1 MNKTSTRRG
10 TPYPGGE
17 RVVALPAPAPSV
29 APLRPPALPKATNWN
44 APSFETMD
52 RVSRAVIARFTQG
65 ISPHAF
71 FDACFDWASHLAFA
85 PGRLLELGL
94 EAIEAGARLTR
105 FVTRGTSNEV
115 EFALPAAARRSPF
128 HRPCLAKA
136 ALFLVGAGLSRAG
149 GVVEEHNARSAWH
162 DAKERRAG

>member
-1 MNKTSTRRG
+1 
-10 TPYPGGE
+10 
-17 RVVALPAPAPSV
+17 
-29 APLRPPALPKATNWN
+29 
-44 APSFETMD
+44 MD
-52 RVSRAVIARFTQG
+52 RLSRAVIARFTQG

-71 FDACFDWASHLAFA
+71 FDAWFDWASHLAFA

-94 EAIEAGARLTR
+94 EAIGAGAQLTR

-115 EFALPAAARRSPF
+115 DSPF
-128 HRPCLAKA
+128 PPQPGDHRFTDPALAKA

-149 GVVEEHNARSAWH
+149 GVVEERNARSAWH